1 MANSL
6 DGFYNLPHISKK
18 WVIIYAI
25 PACRP
30 CCHPFQDIEFAQL
43 ATICCL
49 LPATLM
55 AIADNMA

>member
-6 DGFYNLPHISKK
+6 DGFDNLPHISKK

-49 LPATLM
+49 
-55 AIADNMA
+55 